1 MESEGSAA
9 TATARA
15 GAGAAARVRAAAPPR
30 SAASSTA
37 VAEGAAKFLVGLPS
51 RGNFSSTIPS
61 SNLGG
66 IRVYVCEHDTDPPEG
81 QIVKTDTT
89 NILIR
94 SLQISKQKSEAN
106 DAKAAERGKGKRS
119 GARNSDGR
127 SPAKRANT
135 GAAVASSRQGG
146 FSEQTLQSMT
156 VERLRALLKEKGLS
170 TRGKKARTLFNT
182 VI

>member
-9 TATARA
+9 TARA
-15 GAGAAARVRAAAPPR
+15 GAGAGARVRAAAPPR

-37 VAEGAAKFLVGLPS
+37 AAEGAAKFLVGLPS

-66 IRVYVCEHDTDPPEG
+66 IRVYVCEHDTDPQG

-146 FSEQTLQSMT
+146 FRSRHFSL
-156 VERLRALLKEKGLS
+156 
-170 TRGKKARTLFNT
+170 
-182 VI
+182 

>member
-15 GAGAAARVRAAAPPR
+15 GAGAAPESERRRRRAPP
-30 SAASSTA
+30 
-37 VAEGAAKFLVGLPS
+37 
-51 RGNFSSTIPS
+51 
-61 SNLGG
+61 
-66 IRVYVCEHDTDPPEG
+66 PPPRRWRRAPPKG

-135 GAAVASSRQGG
+135 GAAVASSRQ
-146 FSEQTLQSMT
+146 EQTLQSMT

-170 TRGKKARTLFNT
+170 TRGKKDELITRLMNEGA
-182 VI
+182 